1 MIKTLYECDMC
12 GKVQEALGPCKV
24 QEVSTQFWDVGVTAK
39 ANSSLSNYATFVTP
53 PLQVCRSCLE
63 DMGIHVKES
72 NPKKPLPLTPTTLE
86 DLIVEIVKKTIK
98 E

>member
-12 GKVQEALGPCKV
+12 GKV

-39 ANSSLSNYATFVTP
+39 ANSSLINHAPFVTP

-63 DMGIHVKES
+63 DMGIYVKES
-72 NPKKPLPLTPTTLE
+72 NPKKPDPLTPATLE
-86 DLIVEIVKKTIK
+86 DLIIEIVRKTIRNRL
-98 E
+98 